1 MYGRLKEE
9 LIRTLQGIREAGV
22 SKQER
27 VLSGPQGVEVVVEGR
42 RVLNFCANNYLGLS
56 GDPRV
61 VEAARATIAEWGYGL
76 SSGRVLCGT
85 QEIHRRLETEV
96 ARFLR
101 TEDAILYSSCLD
113 ANAGIFEPL
122 LGAQDAI
129 LTDELNHA
137 SIIDGIR
144 LCKAQRFIYRHAD
157 MESLEAKLKEASG
170 ARFRLIATDGVFS
183 MDGDLAPLD
192 RICALAEKH
201 DALVMVDDSH
211 ATGFV
216 GRTGRGTA
224 EQFGVEDRVDIVT
237 TTFGK
242 ALGGASGGC
251 TASHREVVEVL
262 RQRSRSYVFTNT
274 LAPAVVGGTLAVL
287 ALLSSTTA
295 LRDRLEANA
304 KRFREGMTA
313 AGFELKPGSHPIVP
327 VMLHDSHLAQA
338 MARDLFE
345 EGIYVVAFT
354 YPIVAKGQERIR
366 AQISAAHEPAHIDR
380 AVEAFTKVGA
390 RLGVIG

>member
-366 AQISAAHEPAHIDR
+366 AQISAAHEPSHIDR
-380 AVEAFTKVGA
+380 AVEAFTKVGS